1 MTDMT
6 SSSAGERAAPAGASA
21 GRIVALHIAPARR
34 APMQPLAEAEVR
46 ANWGVVGDHHA
57 RPDSSRQVLLVEA
70 ETLERL
76 GLAPGAVRENI
87 TVRGV
92 DLMSLGRG
100 SLLRLGDEV
109 ELEITKYCTPCQ
121 RLEET
126 RPGLM
131 REITG
136 QRGMLAHVVRGGR
149 LRPGDPVTIV
159 KAVPP
164 QHPRLPG

>member
-1 MTDMT
+1 MAPMT
-6 SSSAGERAAPAGASA
+6 SSVTSERAAAESASA
-21 GRIVALHIAPARR
+21 GRIVALHVAPARR

-57 RPDSSRQVLLVEA
+57 RPDSSRQVLLVAA

-87 TVRGV
+87 TVQGV
-92 DLMSLGRG
+92 DLMSLGGG
-100 SLLRLGDEV
+100 SRLRLGDEV
-109 ELEITKYCTPCQ
+109 ELEITKYCAPCQ
-121 RLEET
+121 RLEEI

-131 REITG
+131 REIAG

-149 LRPGDPVTIV
+149 LRPGDPVTV
-159 KAVPP
+159 VRAVPP
-164 QHPRLPG
+164 QKPSLPG